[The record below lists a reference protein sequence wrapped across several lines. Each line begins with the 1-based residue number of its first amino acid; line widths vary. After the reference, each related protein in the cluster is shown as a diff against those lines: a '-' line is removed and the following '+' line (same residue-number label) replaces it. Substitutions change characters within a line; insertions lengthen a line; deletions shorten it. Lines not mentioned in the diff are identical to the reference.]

1 MSVELDRAVHVDF
14 DHAARL
20 DVARDVAHQPAS
32 RNIAH
37 ETKTLAPLDAKLS
50 DLDLAALLCSRVCH
64 DVISPVG
71 AIANGLELIDDPEMD
86 EETKETALAM
96 VRSSAKTAA
105 AKLKFCRIAFGAAG
119 SAGALIDMGEAG
131 EIAKA
136 FVGDEKVKLEW
147 NAPRENR
154 PKQQVK
160 LVLNMMLMAMA
171 GIPRGGLVT
180 VIVKGD
186 VGSVKAAVEA
196 GATMVFIDG
205 MTDKE
210 LGRKILGDYD
220 LALMPQACA
229 EVGRRARAAGPPAG
243 ARPRPCACRRGA
255 CRRGRWPAGAV
266 RRRAV
271 AARQLH
277 QGA

>member
-1 MSVELDRAVHVDF
+1 MSD
-14 DHAARL
+14 
-20 DVARDVAHQPAS
+20 
-32 RNIAH
+32 
-37 ETKTLAPLDAKLS
+37 LAPVDAKLS

-86 EETKETALAM
+86 EETKATALDM

-180 VIVKGD
+180 VTVEGD
-186 VGSVKAAVEA
+186 
-196 GATMVFIDG
+196 TF
-205 MTDKE
+205 T
-210 LGRKILGDYD
+210 
-220 LALMPQACA
+220 
-229 EVGRRARAAGPPAG
+229 ARAAGDRAKVPEQISGVLAG
-243 ARPRPCACRRGA
+243 TTELTALDARLVQPYYAKLLARS
-255 CRRGRWPAGAV
+255 AGLSLSMDMDEADV
-266 RRRAV
+266 V
-271 AARQLH
+271 VKAA
-277 QGA
+277 